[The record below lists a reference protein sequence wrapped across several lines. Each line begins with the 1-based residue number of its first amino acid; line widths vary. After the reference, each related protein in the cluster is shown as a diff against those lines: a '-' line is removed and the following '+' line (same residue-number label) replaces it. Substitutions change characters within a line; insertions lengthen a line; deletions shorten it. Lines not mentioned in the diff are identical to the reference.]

1 MTDRRSP
8 QPPRR
13 SVSLVHG
20 LAVPPRRSSGGT
32 EPPTTPAH
40 TQPPIP
46 AQPPTIP
53 AHTGRTTIP
62 PTQPP
67 TRPTHPRIQARGT
80 RRDDILVP
88 GEQIRTMIFA
98 PEPTR
103 AAWIESELS
112 RAPISITIQVGR
124 KVRTVVSAL
133 VRDPEPR
140 PKVLIVDFDA
150 VSPGELLELHAIR
163 EEGWAGRLIGLGTV
177 TPELMD
183 SLGVDHVLA
192 PPLIRDS
199 LLDCVAGTRHAATTV
214 AMPLI
219 PLRDDSK

>member
-20 LAVPPRRSSGGT
+20 LAVPPRRSKAES
-32 EPPTTPAH
+32 E
-40 TQPPIP
+40 
-46 AQPPTIP
+46 
-53 AHTGRTTIP
+53 
-62 PTQPP
+62 QPP
-67 TRPTHPRIQARGT
+67 TRPSHPRLQARGT
-80 RRDDILVP
+80 RRDDIVDP

-103 AAWIESELS
+103 ASWIESELS

-133 VRDPEPR
+133 IRDPEPR

-163 EEGWAGRLIGLGTV
+163 EDGWAGRLIGLGAV
-177 TPELMD
+177 TPELAE
-183 SLGVDHVLA
+183 SLGVDHVFM

-199 LLDCVAGTRHAATTV
+199 LLDCIAGTRHAAVTV

-219 PLRDDSK
+219 PLRDGSK

>member
-20 LAVPPRRSSGGT
+20 LAVPPRRSSP
-32 EPPTTPAH
+32 ESEA
-40 TQPPIP
+40 
-46 AQPPTIP
+46 
-53 AHTGRTTIP
+53 
-62 PTQPP
+62 PP
-67 TRPTHPRIQARGT
+67 TRPTHPRVQARGT
-80 RRDDILVP
+80 RRDDIVMP

-112 RAPISITIQVGR
+112 RAPISITIQTGR

-150 VSPGELLELHAIR
+150 VSPGELLELHTIR
-163 EEGWAGRLIGLGTV
+163 EEGWAGRLIGLGSV
-177 TPELMD
+177 TPELSE
-183 SLGVDHVLA
+183 SLGVDHVFT
-192 PPLIRDS
+192 PPLVRDS
-199 LLDCVAGTRHAATTV
+199 LLDCIAGTRHAAVTV

-219 PLRDDSK
+219 PLRDGSK

>member
-1 MTDRRSP
+1 
-8 QPPRR
+8 
-13 SVSLVHG
+13 VHG
-20 LAVPPRRSSGGT
+20 LAAPPRRT
-32 EPPTTPAH
+32 AEPEPPT
-40 TQPPIP
+40 
-46 AQPPTIP
+46 
-53 AHTGRTTIP
+53 
-62 PTQPP
+62 P
-67 TRPTHPRIQARGT
+67 TRPSSPTHPRIQARGT
-80 RRDDILVP
+80 RRDDIVLP

-112 RAPISITIQVGR
+112 RAPISITIQTGR

-150 VSPGELLELHAIR
+150 VSPGELLELHTIR
-163 EEGWAGRLIGLGTV
+163 EEGWAGRVIGIGNV
-177 TPELMD
+177 TRELAE
-183 SLGVDHVLA
+183 SLGVDHVFA

-199 LLDCVAGTRHAATTV
+199 LLDCIAGTRHAAVTV

-219 PLRDDSK
+219 PMRDGSK

>member
-8 QPPRR
+8 LPPRR

-20 LAVPPRRSSGGT
+20 LAVPPRRSAES
-32 EPPTTPAH
+32 E
-40 TQPPIP
+40 TQ
-46 AQPPTIP
+46 
-53 AHTGRTTIP
+53 R
-62 PTQPP
+62 P
-67 TRPTHPRIQARGT
+67 TRPTHPRVQARGT
-80 RRDDILVP
+80 RRDDILLP

-98 PEPTR
+98 PEATR
-103 AAWIESELS
+103 ASWIESELS

-124 KVRTVVSAL
+124 KVRNVVSAL

-163 EEGWAGRLIGLGTV
+163 EEGWSGRLIGLGTV
-177 TPELMD
+177 TPELVE
-183 SLGVDHVLA
+183 SLGIDDVFA

-199 LLDCVAGTRHAATTV
+199 LLDCIAGTRHAAVTV

-219 PLRDDSK
+219 PLRDGSK

>member
-1 MTDRRSP
+1 VTDRRSP

-32 EPPTTPAH
+32 EPPSTAAH
-40 TQPPIP
+40 TQPATVPS
-46 AQPPTIP
+46 
-53 AHTGRTTIP
+53 H
-62 PTQPP
+62 TQPP

-80 RRDDILVP
+80 RRDDILLP

-98 PEPTR
+98 PEATR
-103 AAWIESELS
+103 ASWIESELS

-140 PKVLIVDFDA
+140 PRVLIVDFDA
-150 VSPGELLELHAIR
+150 VSPGELLELHSVR

-177 TPELMD
+177 TPELMN

-192 PPLIRDS
+192 PPLVRDS
-199 LLDCVAGTRHAATTV
+199 LLDIVAGTRHAATTV

>member
-1 MTDRRSP
+1 VTDRRSP

-20 LAVPPRRSSGGT
+20 LAVPPRRSTAES
-32 EPPTTPAH
+32 EP
-40 TQPPIP
+40 
-46 AQPPTIP
+46 
-53 AHTGRTTIP
+53 
-62 PTQPP
+62 PP
-67 TRPTHPRIQARGT
+67 TRPTHPRVQARGT
-80 RRDDILVP
+80 RRDEIVDP

-98 PEPTR
+98 PEQTR
-103 AAWIESELS
+103 AVWIESELS
-112 RAPISITIQVGR
+112 RAPISITIQTGR

-140 PKVLIVDFDA
+140 PRVLIVDFDA

-163 EEGWAGRLIGLGTV
+163 EEGWTGRLIGLGTV

-183 SLGVDHVLA
+183 SLGVDRVLA
-192 PPLIRDS
+192 PPLVRDS
-199 LLDCVAGTRHAATTV
+199 LLDCVAGTRHAAVTI

-219 PLRDDSK
+219 PLRDDSKK